1 MNSLIER
8 VKKYLATHT
17 DISQEKLAKQIGISR
32 ELPFPVF

>member
-8 VKKYLATHT
+8 VKKYLTTHT
-17 DISQEKLAKQIGISR
+17 DISQEKLAKQIGSQ